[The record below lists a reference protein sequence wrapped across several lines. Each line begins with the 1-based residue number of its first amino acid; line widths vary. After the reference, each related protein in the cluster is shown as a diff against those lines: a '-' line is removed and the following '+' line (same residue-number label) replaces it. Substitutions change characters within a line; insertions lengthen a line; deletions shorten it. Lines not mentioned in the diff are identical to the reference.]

1 MRLATGHDQLYL
13 LQDPRSLDNPAYG
26 TLLMLSRVILQLG
39 DKSPLTPEDLE
50 GLFLL
55 DWQYLQD
62 FYDLINPSEAALSA
76 TGEF

>member
-1 MRLATGHDQLYL
+1 MRLATGKDLLYL
-13 LQDPRSLDNPAYG
+13 LQDPRSLDNQGYG
-26 TLLMLSRVILQLG
+26 TLLMLSRVILRLG
-39 DKSPLTPEDLE
+39 DLSSLAPEDLE

-62 FYDLINPSEAALSA
+62 FYNLINPPEAALSA

>member
-1 MRLATGHDQLYL
+1 
-13 LQDPRSLDNPAYG
+13 
-26 TLLMLSRVILQLG
+26 MLSRVILQLG